1 MRRRTAAAFV
11 ASLMVTACGGGGG
24 GGTDGAG
31 APGPDSGAAGAV
43 SGPAPAPAAFAGPP
57 SIAMWGDS
65 MIPGVA
71 RAFAYMWDPPR
82 QIFDGGVPGETS
94 VQVTARETAD
104 NDHRDWVTIFWMGH
118 NNDAQ
123 PDQIKADIATSIA
136 HLAPGNNHFIV
147 LSVVNKAD
155 GTEDRGSPLYDTI
168 MKLNADLA
176 ATYPNNFLDI
186 RSFMV
191 GQSDPNDGEQADELR
206 KDLPSSQLRFDG
218 IHLTGHG
225 DEVVGQRIIDF
236 IHAKGW

>member
-11 ASLMVTACGGGGG
+11 ASLVVTACGGGGG
-24 GGTDGAG
+24 GGGVATDGAG
-31 APGPDSGAAGAV
+31 ASQPDSSAASAG
-43 SGPAPAPAAFAGPP
+43 PAPAAFAGTS

-82 QIFDGGVPGETS
+82 QIFDGGVGGETS

-118 NNDAQ
+118 NNDGQ
-123 PDQIKADIATSIA
+123 PDQIKADFATCIA

-155 GTEDRGSPLYDTI
+155 GTEDRGSPPYDTI

-191 GQSDPNDGEQADELR
+191 AQSDPNDPEQADELQ

-218 IHLTGHG
+218 IHLSGHG

>member
-24 GGTDGAG
+24 GGADGAG
-31 APGPDSGAAGAV
+31 ASVPDAGA
-43 SGPAPAPAAFAGPP
+43 APAPAAFAGP
-57 SIAMWGDS
+57 SGIAMWGDS

-82 QIFDGGVPGETS
+82 PIFDGGVGGETS
-94 VQVTARETAD
+94 VQVTARETVD

-155 GTEDRGSPLYDTI
+155 GTEDRGSPLYGTI

-218 IHLTGHG
+218 IHLSGHG